1 VTLFV
6 AASLAAC
13 VRGSDT
19 TGGPSGAPAQPAG
32 AASAAAMARATT
44 LQAEHGAAP
53 VASPA
58 AKPAA
63 SSVAAP
69 ASPASP
75 ATPAPSPV
83 ASGPQIYSLSA
94 TPAVVHAGEQVSFAA
109 RTTDDIASVT
119 AFVSA
124 YSLPFTRTSPGR
136 FALAF
141 AVPPNVPG
149 LFHGTYAMNVVAR
162 SAQGAS
168 VSRSISITFQ

>member
-1 VTLFV
+1 MTLVV
-6 AASLAAC
+6 AAILAAC

-19 TGGPSGAPAQPAG
+19 TGGPSSAPAQPAG

-44 LQAEHGAAP
+44 LQAEHGAVP

-63 SSVAAP
+63 SSVAA
-69 ASPASP
+69 PASP

-141 AVPPNVPG
+141 AVPANVPG

>member
-1 VTLFV
+1 MTLFV

-13 VRGSDT
+13 ARGSDA
-19 TGGPSGAPAQPAG
+19 TGGPSSAPVQPAG
-32 AASAAAMARATT
+32 AASAAATARATA
-44 LQAEHGAAP
+44 LQSEHGAVP

-63 SSVAAP
+63 SSVAA
-69 ASPASP
+69 PASP

-141 AVPPNVPG
+141 AVPANVPG

>member
-1 VTLFV
+1 MTLFV

-13 VRGSDT
+13 ARGSAA
-19 TGGPSGAPAQPAG
+19 TGGPSSAPLQPAG
-32 AASAAAMARATT
+32 AASAAATARATA
-44 LQAEHGAAP
+44 LQSEHGAVP

-63 SSVAAP
+63 SSVAA
-69 ASPASP
+69 PASP

-94 TPAVVHAGEQVSFAA
+94 TPAVVHAGEEVSFAA

>member
-1 VTLFV
+1 MTLVV
-6 AASLAAC
+6 AAILAAC

-19 TGGPSGAPAQPAG
+19 TGGPSSAPAQPAG

-44 LQAEHGAAP
+44 LQAEHGAVP

-63 SSVAAP
+63 SSVAA
-69 ASPASP
+69 PASP